1 MRLLFVSSTTV
12 GGSGRS
18 QRELTR
24 QLERRGHQVKFL
36 VDDGRPVR
44 FTRAV
49 YAQLSDLAARTA
61 NLPGGRAAAWFER
74 LPGRRT
80 RQIDFDGW
88 IQESS
93 PVPQNAADRLI
104 DAFRPDAVVGNS
116 LERLAWRRVHRVCA
130 RRGIPTVLYV
140 REVDSLS
147 HFAYGEV
154 PDLLVANAESLQAA
168 LQQDGHECAFIP
180 SVIDVEV
187 TRTTSTRRVALAINP
202 IASKGSDIVWEI
214 ASTAPEVP
222 IVAQESWPLEGASLS
237 DVERHADRLENVE
250 FRRVL
255 PPGPQLYNDT
265 RVLLVP
271 YRVDS
276 RPRVIAEAQAN
287 GIPVIAGD
295 VPALR
300 EAIGEGGIVVPLD
313 DIQSWVA
320 ELRSLWTDQ
329 DRYERLAAEALA
341 HSKRPAFAPES
352 VAASFEALV
361 GELVRRQRKA
371 RNSRCFPDHD

>member
-1 MRLLFVSSTTV
+1 MRLLFVSSTTL

-18 QRELTR
+18 QRELAG
-24 QLERRGHQVKFL
+24 QLERRGHQVQFL
-36 VDDGRPVR
+36 VDDGRPAR
-44 FTRAV
+44 FTRAI
-49 YAQLSDLAARTA
+49 YAQLADLAARTA
-61 NLPGGRAAAWFER
+61 NLPGGRTTAWLER
-74 LPGRRT
+74 QPGRHT
-80 RQIDFDGW
+80 TQIDLAGW
-88 IQESS
+88 S
-93 PVPQNAADRLI
+93 PEASAIPQNAIERLI

-116 LERLAWRRVHRVCA
+116 LERLAWRRIHRVCA

-140 REVDSLS
+140 REIDSLG
-147 HFAYGEV
+147 HLMYGEV

-168 LQQDGHECAFIP
+168 LEREHLECAFIP

-187 TRTTSTRRVALAINP
+187 TLTTSTRRVALAINP
-202 IASKGSDIVWEI
+202 IVSKGSDIVWEV
-214 ASTAPEVP
+214 ASSAPELP

-237 DVERHADRLENVE
+237 DVERQAHRLKNVE
-250 FRRVL
+250 FRRAL

-300 EAIGEGGIVVPLD
+300 EAIGEGGVVVPLD
-313 DIQSWVA
+313 DIQAWVA
-320 ELRSLWTDQ
+320 ALRSLWTDQ
-329 DRYERLAAEALA
+329 DRYERLAAAALA
-341 HSKRPAFAPES
+341 HSRRPAIAPES

-361 GELVRRQRKA
+361 GELVRRQR
-371 RNSRCFPDHD
+371 